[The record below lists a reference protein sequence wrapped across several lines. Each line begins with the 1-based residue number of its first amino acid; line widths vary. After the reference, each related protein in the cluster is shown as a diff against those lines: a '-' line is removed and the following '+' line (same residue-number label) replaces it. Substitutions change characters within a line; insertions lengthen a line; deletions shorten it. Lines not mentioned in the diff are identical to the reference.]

1 MKSAIIVE
9 LGDVEGAEDLD
20 SIKNVYNKVHM
31 PFINHVKKFFPD
43 NIEKDCAYQDN
54 LELPESGF
62 RLDQIDTSTFLVSW
76 IDSTEKGSH

>member
-9 LGDVEGAEDLD
+9 LGDVEGAEDLE
-20 SIKNVYNKVHM
+20 SIKNVHNKVHM
-31 PFINHVKKFFPD
+31 PFINHVKKYFAG

-54 LELPESGF
+54 LEMPESGF